1 MTDQEIFELFQ
12 PLHSDLINMATTKDR
27 PPYVAH
33 YTSLEVLEKIMRD
46 NELWFSHPFYMND
59 LQEMRFGIV
68 EGFKIFDA
76 YSRDPEF
83 ITACG
88 TPERAAMITKIF
100 GACFAAFN
108 LKHALEIYVA
118 CFSSHDDP
126 DDADG
131 LLSMWRA
138 YGANGDGAALI
149 FKSDFLV
156 PKAKSPLF
164 VGKVLY
170 ALDDDCREWLR
181 NMFRRSASITKALVI
196 PDTQLPVVAT
206 SMFTSMELFFSSFKT
221 HGFQRRKRM
230 ENHLFAGT

>member
-46 NELWFSHPFYMND
+46 KELWFSHPFYMND

-76 YSRDPEF
+76 YSRDLEF

-88 TPERAAMITKIF
+88 TPERAAMITIKF
-100 GACFAAFN
+100 GACFATFN

-126 DDADG
+126 DGADG

-149 FKSDFLV
+149 FKSDFLA

-170 ALDDDCREWLR
+170 ASDDDRREWLR
-181 NMFRRSASITKALVI
+181 NMFRRSACITKAHTI

-206 SMFTSMELFFSSFKT
+206 SMFTSMQIFSLLSK
-221 HGFQRRKRM
+221 HVGLKKK
-230 ENHLFAGT
+230 NGG